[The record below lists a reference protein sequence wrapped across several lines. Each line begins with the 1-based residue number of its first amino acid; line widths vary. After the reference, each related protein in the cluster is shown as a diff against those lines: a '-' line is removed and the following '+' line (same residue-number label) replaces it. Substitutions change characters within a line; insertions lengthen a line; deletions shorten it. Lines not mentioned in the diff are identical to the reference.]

1 MIKAVMFDLDGTI
14 ADTNELIFKSF
25 RHTFH
30 THGIDH
36 VADAEIYS
44 FFGEPLHNTMH
55 RYAPDQA
62 KELTDTYRDYNAI
75 HHDELIRH
83 FPMVKE
89 TLNQLIG
96 MGLLLGIVT
105 SKRGSVAQKSLDA
118 LNLTSFFKVIVT
130 PELTVKHKPE
140 PDPVLRGA
148 ELLGVLP
155 NEAIMVGDSPY
166 DLLAGRAAG
175 CITCGVEYTRL
186 DLNVL
191 LQTNPDYMISD
202 VSQII
207 GIIQQLNQ
215 DEEALNI

>member
-14 ADTNELIFKSF
+14 ADTNELIFESF

-36 VADAEIYS
+36 VADQEIYS
-44 FFGEPLHNTMH
+44 FFGEPLHKTML

-62 KELTDTYRDYNAI
+62 EEMTNTYRAYNAI
-75 HHDELIRH
+75 HHDEMIRH

-89 TLNQLIG
+89 TLTQLKE
-96 MGLLLGIVT
+96 MGLMLGIVT

-118 LNLTSFFKVIVT
+118 LNLTSFFNAIVT
-130 PELTVKHKPE
+130 PELTVRHKPE
-140 PDPVLRGA
+140 PDPVLCGA

-155 NEAIMVGDSPY
+155 KEAIMVGDSPY

-186 DLNVL
+186 DLEVL
-191 LQTNPDYMISD
+191 QLTKPDYMISN
-202 VSQII
+202 VSQLIE
-207 GIIQQLNQ
+207 IIQKINLDQ
-215 DEEALNI
+215 EARL